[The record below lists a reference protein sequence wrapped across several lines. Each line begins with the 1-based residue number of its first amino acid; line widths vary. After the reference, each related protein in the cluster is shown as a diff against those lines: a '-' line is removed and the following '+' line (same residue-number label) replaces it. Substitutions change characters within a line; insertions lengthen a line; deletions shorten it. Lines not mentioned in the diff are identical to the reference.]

1 MPKCNQCQK
10 DFPNRVYINGKCRNL
25 QNRKFCVE
33 CSPFG
38 SHNTKPTL
46 ETTVTIEEKTAR
58 RKAKQV
64 EYTTRR
70 RQKVMKMAI
79 DYKGGKCIV
88 CGYNKCTWAL
98 EFHHIDPKE
107 KEFSISDKGY
117 TRSWDKVKIELDK
130 CVLLCA
136 NCHREVEAGFTQ
148 L

>member
-1 MPKCNQCQK
+1 
-10 DFPNRVYINGKCRNL
+10 
-25 QNRKFCVE
+25 
-33 CSPFG
+33 
-38 SHNTKPTL
+38 
-46 ETTVTIEEKTAR
+46 
-58 RKAKQV
+58 
-64 EYTTRR
+64 
-70 RQKVMKMAI
+70 MKMAI